1 VWVPGYYRYDGR
13 AYLWVAGRYERP
25 PRARARWVSG
35 HWQQDGPGW
44 FWVDGHW
51 R

>member
-1 VWVPGYYRYDGR
+1 VPGYYRYDGR
-13 AYLWVAGRYERP
+13 AYVWVGGRYERP
-25 PRARARWVSG
+25 PRARARWVAG
-35 HWQQDGPGW
+35 HWQQERRGW